1 MQNEADVMEAK
12 LRASIEAAKAVKM
25 TPEEQEI
32 QRRSFAYGNTH
43 IENEHVTRETVAE
56 AAEAMKRRKKQ

>member
-12 LRASIEAAKAVKM
+12 LRALIEAAKAVKM

-43 IENEHVTRETVAE
+43 IENEDVTRETVEE

>member
-1 MQNEADVMEAK
+1 MQDEADVMEAR
-12 LRASIEAAKAVKM
+12 LRALIQAAKAVKM

-43 IENEHVTRETVAE
+43 IENEHVTRETVEE